1 MVVAA
6 ASYEVTDPTIDSQ
19 IVSLQASGAPNDVRR
34 ARCSWWQACRRQ
46 ASVTSVTIAV
56 TPTAA
61 RRIAPYAAE
70 STTNLNAVRSPKRTI
85 KPMQGHFKRAGT
97 PPLTTLKELRDAG
110 ELKLGSRVTVDI
122 FSSGQRVDVSGISQG
137 KGFSGTHKRHNFKRG
152 PYTHGSHNIK
162 QPGSIGSTDAARVF
176 RGLRMAGHL
185 GAQEATARNLE
196 VFRVDAERNLLL
208 VKGAVPGHRNSV
220 VLVRDTD
227 RSARLGAAE

>member
-1 MVVAA
+1 MTQLF
-6 ASYEVTDPTIDSQ
+6 TDRGTA
-19 IVSLQASGAPNDVRR
+19 V
-34 ARCSWWQACRRQ
+34 
-46 ASVTSVTIAV
+46 AV
-56 TPTAA
+56 TVLEADSCHVVQHKTV
-61 RRIAPYAAE
+61 
-70 STTNLNAVRSPKRTI
+70 AVDGYEALQLGFGERSPKRTI

-137 KGFSGTHKRHNFKRG
+137 KGFSGTHKRHNFRRG